1 MLWAVADLQNQLIRS
16 PIPVLNSIAHF
27 GAWTSLCIWKN
38 ISPYMP
44 YFVKFM
50 DVILLKVYDK
60 LLMNFFETLDKALKL
75 QIFSTEIITLLI
87 ACYSIFWWSEFI

>member
-1 MLWAVADLQNQLIRS
+1 
-16 PIPVLNSIAHF
+16 
-27 GAWTSLCIWKN
+27 
-38 ISPYMP
+38 MP

-87 ACYSIFWWSEFI
+87 ACYSIF